1 MKKDALHEEGYTMRR
16 SADGFFLTV
25 NAQSTRPGDA
35 NWSGINADRLAE
47 QQTGPVRLRVQ
58 ARKSFNHADRVTAV
72 TDSDNL
78 TLLMCSYS
86 AGSLFEFA
94 AGSSSGKIQVDSR
107 PSLNRANF
115 PGRSP
120 RFIKLEMC
128 RKRQPTSG
136 PVANKEFS
144 SSIQCSKH
152 HVLIHNQLSE
162 NGNQRVSGL
171 PASGST
177 RI

>member
-1 MKKDALHEEGYTMRR
+1 
-16 SADGFFLTV
+16 
-25 NAQSTRPGDA
+25 
-35 NWSGINADRLAE
+35 
-47 QQTGPVRLRVQ
+47 
-58 ARKSFNHADRVTAV
+58 
-72 TDSDNL
+72 
-78 TLLMCSYS
+78 MCSYS
-86 AGSLFEFA
+86 ASSVFEFA
-94 AGSSSGKIQVDSR
+94 AGSSSGEIQVDSR

-120 RFIKLEMC
+120 KFRKLEMC

-144 SSIQCSKH
+144 SSIWCHKH
-152 HVLIHNQLSE
+152 HVLIHSSTSE

-171 PASGST
+171 PASGSK

>member
-1 MKKDALHEEGYTMRR
+1 MKRR
-16 SADGFFLTV
+16 ADGFLIPN
-25 NAQSTRPGDA
+25 NAQSIPPSNAGLSGVNAGQFHEEKTNFVCLGSRATRP
-35 NWSGINADRLAE
+35 L
-47 QQTGPVRLRVQ
+47 
-58 ARKSFNHADRVTAV
+58 NHSNPVTAV

-78 TLLMCSYS
+78 TLVMCGYS
-86 AGSLFEFA
+86 ASSTFEFA
-94 AGSSSGKIQVDSR
+94 AGSSSGEIQVDSR

-115 PGRSP
+115 PGKSP
-120 RFIKLEMC
+120 KFRKLEMC

-144 SSIQCSKH
+144 SSIWRHKH
-152 HVLIHNQLSE
+152 RVLIHSSTSE